1 MTAGTH
7 DDGRLFGMGAD
18 GTIWTEPALSLD
30 DTAAGHAAVV
40 TVAPGTPAWDVF
52 TGAAMVCPCEA
63 CGADVYREHDG
74 TWHHD

>member
-30 DTAAGHAAVV
+30 TPAHDHAAAIGPV
-40 TVAPGTPAWDVF
+40 TDPETAGYVDGWCLRCSDPIHKGP
-52 TGAAMVCPCEA
+52 
-63 CGADVYREHDG
+63 DG